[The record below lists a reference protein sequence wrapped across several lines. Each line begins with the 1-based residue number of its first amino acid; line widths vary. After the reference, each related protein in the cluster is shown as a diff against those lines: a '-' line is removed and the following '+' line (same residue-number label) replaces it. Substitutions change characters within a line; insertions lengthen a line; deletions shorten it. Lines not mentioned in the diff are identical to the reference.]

1 MCHNRAMPADAH
13 SDANSAVVLEQFVAG
28 LPPDREASVRHFHA
42 LITGTHPGFDVAIK
56 YNLLMYAIGGDWR
69 HWVVAIDGRPKSGV
83 ALRFLYGVMLPDPR
97 GVLRAGSSVLMT
109 WDFPA
114 GSDVNDSEVRSYL
127 TEAIRLYPEFNANDK
142 AILAAARAS
151 ASSPRTSR

>member
-42 LITGTHPGFDVAIK
+42 L
-56 YNLLMYAIGGDWR
+56 
-69 HWVVAIDGRPKSGV
+69 IDGRPKSGV